1 MVFRLNSRTVWSAG
15 ETRIA
20 LGCFTRSLRRSVRE
34 GACRN
39 TMERCNNQKVMYMI
53 GRSVVAFVA
62 SLSWVRSSRYS
73 PTSMPTTSVTAAIPE
88 ATWRGM
94 RELPG
99 TCAIPKRKL
108 CYPNQAVE
116 VALARFGV
124 PPGSTMLIIDCRNY
138 HGMRACTCDL
148 MFVTELEYVR
158 RGAGFRQG
166 GALAQPFFKTVFT
179 PGSTRSR

>member
-1 MVFRLNSRTVWSAG
+1 MPQHNGKMQQPKGDVHDREECG
-15 ETRIA
+15 
-20 LGCFTRSLRRSVRE
+20 SLR
-34 GACRN
+34 G
-39 TMERCNNQKVMYMI
+39 I
-53 GRSVVAFVA
+53 
-62 SLSWVRSSRYS
+62 SLAVRSSRYS

-124 PPGSTMLIIDCRNY
+124 PPGSTMLIIHCRNY
-138 HGMRACTCDL
+138 HGMRACTCGL